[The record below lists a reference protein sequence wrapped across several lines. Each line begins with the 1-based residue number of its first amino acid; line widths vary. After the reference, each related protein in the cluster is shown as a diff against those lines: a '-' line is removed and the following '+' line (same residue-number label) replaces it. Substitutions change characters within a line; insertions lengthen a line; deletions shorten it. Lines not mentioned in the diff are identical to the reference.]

1 MIMFKKEFSLTKH
14 RNLLSILVSLLI
26 FWIVFLIS
34 TTNFLYIFDK
44 KIQDLYF
51 VFNDIKVNKDIIVV
65 EIDEDTLSW
74 RKNLNWEV
82 TLDWLWR
89 FPFDRKYYAKVIDNL
104 NNAWAAVIA
113 LDVIFWEKSDDKSD
127 DILSSSIKKAW
138 NVILW
143 LWPNS
148 SWVIQYPYDKFW
160 KYILN
165 SGYYAPN
172 IDKTTNIVYSIRPF
186 AKFRWSDV
194 ILDHF
199 AIAII
204 KWFYS
209 KIYDDPDILTAKV
222 LSYPTKLLVW
232 DKIELIRSRSFQ
244 NEVLINYTESSKFT
258 KRSFLDI
265 YYNQFDKNLFN
276 DKIVVIWAT
285 AKWIKDIFNTPIWV
299 EYWVYTHVN
308 VINTVLTKN
317 WIKYFNENLERVL
330 IFLLIVV
337 SVYFNIS
344 KASYVLVL
352 SNLALVALFVLWV
365 LYITILTT
373 TLLNFPIELFL
384 SLILSLAISNVL
396 KYLIENKNK
405 SKLNKALSEY
415 VSVDVAN
422 EILSGEWKINL
433 DWEDK
438 QIAIFFSDIE
448 WFTSIS
454 EKFSAEQ
461 LVAFLREYL
470 SDMSDIIM
478 DEKWFINKYEWDAIM
493 ALWGV
498 FWNDWAETYR
508 ICVAALHQQ
517 KVLNDLNVEWKKR
530 GFSRIKARIWIHFW
544 NAIIWNIWSE
554 WRKME
559 FTALWDSVNLA
570 SRLEWVNKFYWTYIC
585 ASENIYEKEK
595 ENFEFRYLDQIRV
608 HWKNNS
614 IKIYELI
621 SWKWDLTEKQEDVL
635 FNFKVAINLY
645 KERKFEE
652 ALPLFTRLADKW
664 DGPSITY
671 KERCEVYIKN
681 PPDSKWDGVWTMTS
695 K

>member
-1 MIMFKKEFSLTKH
+1 MLKKEFSLTKH
-14 RNLLSILVSLLI
+14 RNLLSIFISLLI
-26 FWIVFLIS
+26 FLIVFLIS
-34 TTNFLYIFDK
+34 ATNFLYIFDK

-51 VFNDIKVNKDIIVV
+51 IFNDINVNKDIIVV

-74 RKNLNWEV
+74 RKDNKWKV
-82 TLDWLWR
+82 ILDWLWR

-104 NNAWAAVIA
+104 NNAWAAVIG
-113 LDVIFWEKSDDKSD
+113 LDIIFWEKSNDKSD
-127 DILSSSIKKAW
+127 DILSNSIKKAW

-148 SWVIQYPYDKFW
+148 SWIIQFPYYKFW

-172 IDKTTNIVYSIRPF
+172 IDKTTNTVYSIRPF
-186 AKFRWSDV
+186 AKFRWSDK

-209 KIYDDPDILTAKV
+209 KIYNDRDILTAKV
-222 LSYPTKLLVW
+222 LSYPTKLLIW
-232 DKIELIRSRSFQ
+232 DKIELMRSRSHK
-244 NEVLINYTESSKFT
+244 NEVLINYTDSSKFT

-265 YYNQFDKNLFN
+265 YYNQFDKNLFK
-276 DKIVVIWAT
+276 DKIVVIWVT
-285 AKWIKDIFNTPIWV
+285 AKGIKDIFNTPIWV
-299 EYWVYTHVN
+299 EYWVYTHIN
-308 VINTVLTKN
+308 LINTILTKS
-317 WIKYFNENLERVL
+317 WIKYFNETLEWLL
-330 IFLLIVV
+330 IFLLIIV

-344 KASYVLVL
+344 KSSYVLVL
-352 SNLALVALFVLWV
+352 SNLALVSLFVLWV

-384 SLILSLAISNVL
+384 SLILSLAISNIV

-405 SKLNKALSEY
+405 TKLNKALSEY
-415 VSVDVAN
+415 VSADVAN
-422 EILSGEWKINL
+422 EILSEEWKINL

-438 QIAIFFSDIE
+438 KIAIFFSDIE

-454 EKFSAEQ
+454 EKFSPEQ
-461 LVAFLREYL
+461 LVSFLREYL

-493 ALWGV
+493 ALWWV
-498 FWNDWAETYR
+498 FWNEWAETYR

-517 KVLNDLNVEWKKR
+517 KVLNDLNIEWKKR
-530 GFSRIKARIWIHFW
+530 WFSRIKARIWIHYW
-544 NAIIWNIWSE
+544 NAIIWNIWSV

-585 ASENIYEKEK
+585 ASENIFELEK

-608 HWKNNS
+608 KWKENA

-621 SWKWDLTEKQEDVL
+621 SGKWNLTKKQEDVL

-645 KERKFEE
+645 KERKFDE
-652 ALPLFTRLADKW
+652 ALPLFKKLADKW
-664 DGPSITY
+664 DWPSITY
-671 KERCEVYIKN
+671 KKRCEIYIKN
-681 PPDSKWDGVWTMTS
+681 PPDSNWDWVWTMQS